1 MRTTV
6 TLEPD
11 IAAKLKLVARE
22 RGVSFKSA
30 LNSALRAGLDGASM
44 QKAPYRMPSRSMGVR
59 PGLQLDQ
66 ALQLAGD
73 LEETEI
79 LRKIDLRK

>member
-1 MRTTV
+1 
-6 TLEPD
+6 
-11 IAAKLKLVARE
+11 
-22 RGVSFKSA
+22 
-30 LNSALRAGLDGASM
+30 
-44 QKAPYRMPSRSMGVR
+44 MPSRAMGVR
-59 PGLQLDQ
+59 PGVQLDQ

>member
-11 IAAKLKLVARE
+11 LAAKLKLIARE
-22 RGVSFKSA
+22 RGVSFKAA
-30 LNSALRAGLDGASM
+30 LNSALRAGLDDASV
-44 QKAPYRMPSRSMGVR
+44 QKLPYRMPSRAMGVR
-59 PGLQLDQ
+59 PGVQLDQ

>member
-11 IAAKLKLVARE
+11 VAAKLKLVARE
-22 RGVSFKSA
+22 RGVSFKAA
-30 LNSALRAGLDGASM
+30 LNCALRAGLDDTSV
-44 QKAPYRMPSRSMGVR
+44 QKAPYRMPSRAMGVR
-59 PGLQLDQ
+59 PGVQLDQ

-73 LEETEI
+73 LEDTEI

>member
-11 IAAKLKLVARE
+11 LAAKLKLVARE
-22 RGVSFKSA
+22 RGVSFKAA
-30 LNSALRAGLDGASM
+30 LNSALRAGLDDASV
-44 QKAPYRMPSRSMGVR
+44 QKAPYRMPARAMGVR
-59 PGLQLDQ
+59 PGVQLDQ
-66 ALQLAGD
+66 ALRVAGD
-73 LEETEI
+73 LEDTEI